1 MKNLKEV
8 GEKTQFNKPFTV
20 QYRPRPLRVR
30 DDKISGRLLITNSN
44 CKKKKKKIQN
54 SSLFSIASGR
64 RRSTLFK
71 K

>member
-44 CKKKKKKIQN
+44 CKKKKKIQN